1 MNREEKKKY
10 LSSYIELKRSIDSL
24 TEEYH
29 FWEETSRNIPISR
42 IDATGIHGSRKKQE
56 PITKH
61 IDICITIQKKQEE
74 AKKKLNEIV
83 SVIDTLDNSDQRSVL
98 RYRYIN
104 GYYFSEIARK
114 MKFSLDHIFTL
125 HRNALDNLTVN
136 NI

>member
-1 MNREEKKKY
+1 MNREEKKDY
-10 LSSYIELKRSIDSL
+10 LNQYIELKRNIDSL

-74 AKKKLNEIV
+74 AQKKLNEIV
-83 SVIDTLDNSDQRSVL
+83 SVIDTLGNSDQRSVL

-104 GYYFSEIARK
+104 GYYFSEIARV
-114 MKFSLDHIFTL
+114 MKFGLDNVFRL
-125 HRNALDNLTVN
+125 HRKGLDALNL
-136 NI
+136 

>member
-1 MNREEKKKY
+1 MNREQKKKY
-10 LSSYIELKRSIDSL
+10 LSAYIELKRSIDSL

-42 IDATGIHGSRKKQE
+42 IDASGIHGSRRKTE

-61 IDICITIQKKQEE
+61 IDICIIIQEKQEE
-74 AKKKLNEIV
+74 AKNKLNEIV

-114 MKFSLDHIFTL
+114 MKFGLDNIFKL
-125 HRNALDNLTVN
+125 HRNGLDAL

>member
-10 LSSYIELKRSIDSL
+10 LNSYIELKRNIDSL

-42 IDATGIHGSRKKQE
+42 IDASGIHGSRKKQE

-61 IDICITIQKKQEE
+61 IDICITIQNKQKE
-74 AKKKLNEIV
+74 AQKKLNEIV

-114 MKFSLDHIFTL
+114 MKYGLDNIFKL
-125 HRNALDNLTVN
+125 HRHALDALEL
-136 NI
+136 

>member
-1 MNREEKKKY
+1 MNREQKKKY
-10 LSSYIELKRSIDSL
+10 LSAYIELKRSIDSL

-42 IDATGIHGSRKKQE
+42 IDASGIHGSRRKTE

-74 AKKKLNEIV
+74 AKNKLNEIV

-114 MKFSLDHIFTL
+114 MKYSLDGIFKL
-125 HRNALDNLTVN
+125 HRKGLDAL